1 MQKTGAIVVDELKKQ
16 AKAEGYV
23 AVVFPR
29 EDLQLYL
36 VYFLGVM
43 LGWVMATRTQ

>member
-1 MQKTGAIVVDELKKQ
+1 MQTGTIVVDELKKQ
-16 AKAEGYV
+16 AKEEGYV
-23 AVVFPR
+23 AFVFPR

-36 VYFLGVM
+36 VYLLGVM